1 MILVAPDPELCV
13 DDAPLPYD
21 FAIEAL
27 CIPAVRIPTV
37 KYVSIVRGLS
47 ELAARRSLATN

>member
-1 MILVAPDPELCV
+1 MILIAPDPELCV